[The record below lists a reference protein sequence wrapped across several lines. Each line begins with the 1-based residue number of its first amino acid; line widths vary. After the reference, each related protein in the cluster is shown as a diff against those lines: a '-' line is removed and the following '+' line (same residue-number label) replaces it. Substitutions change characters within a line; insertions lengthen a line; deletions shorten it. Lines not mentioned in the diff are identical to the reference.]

1 MSYLSGCT
9 AESCR
14 VHTGIG
20 YCFEIG
26 ASGCIMPY
34 DYMQKILNYQR
45 ENGCRGL
52 LRACLTSLKH
62 TLFFYEKEV
71 IGGLSVANSV
81 FSIAPKIP
89 VIVRPA
95 AMSDV
100 PDLKVLTTGYKK
112 RDFPQWI
119 RDGYIFYLAQLTAA
133 PSSIIG
139 YICVCPAT
147 KARHKLVSILK
158 LRETDYWA
166 IDAFIHPDYRRKGIN
181 SAIASGFF
189 RPGEARGVQKRIWH
203 YFNHQQSITKI
214 LRTYRRK
221 GNRRLY
227 DSNNFG
233 MYVSFRETQHGI

>member
-1 MSYLSGCT
+1 
-9 AESCR
+9 
-14 VHTGIG
+14 
-20 YCFEIG
+20 
-26 ASGCIMPY
+26 MPY

-181 SAIASGFF
+181 SAIASGFLGQAK
-189 RPGEARGVQKRIWH
+189 REGYKRGYGTILTTNKASRKSYGLIGEKEIGAFTTLTILGCTFHFVKRNME
-203 YFNHQQSITKI
+203 FKE
-214 LRTYRRK
+214 
-221 GNRRLY
+221 
-227 DSNNFG
+227 F
-233 MYVSFRETQHGI
+233 FTQ